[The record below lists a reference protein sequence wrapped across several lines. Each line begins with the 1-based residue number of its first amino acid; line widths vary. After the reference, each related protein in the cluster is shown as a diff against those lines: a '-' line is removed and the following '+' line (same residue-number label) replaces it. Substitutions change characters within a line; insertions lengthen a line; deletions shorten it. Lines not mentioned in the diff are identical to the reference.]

1 MKILLINNNPVVS
14 RLTALSARKEEI
26 DIDEIKNIGDLSSQK
41 YDIVFVDADS
51 WGSEVDTLLSKKLN
65 VEKKVLFYAQDDTD
79 DKSAYDITILKPFL
93 PSEVSAVI
101 RAVEESKVRNEASI
115 ASQPISTE
123 SPSKLNLDESKKEEL
138 LTLDL
143 DMDEKKPDIELN
155 EEFASVEKDKEIS
168 FDEKLEEAFPL
179 SMDDELFMKDESKE
193 SFLSTEKAD
202 KEEDLFKLELNDDKL
217 SLEDDLFEK
226 DTTDGDD
233 LLDFD
238 FDKSDEIDFE
248 DLNLVKPVSNEK
260 SVEDKKVT
268 TEVQK
273 VVESEPKIEAQ
284 EEVKVEEME
293 IDTIEPLKEEPKA
306 KMKLDAI
313 EVFEEPK
320 KEIKVEVET
329 MSDKTKILDENEITT
344 IKNILDNKDE
354 SVKDLSEVMSKPEE
368 IATTLLS
375 SEFDEKV
382 KVEKKKDKKS
392 KDSLAPSSLLIEAL
406 SSMPIENLRELLAG
420 AKVNVSIKFPKVK

>member
-51 WGSEVDTLLSKKLN
+51 WSSEVDTLLSGKLN
-65 VEKKVLFYAQDDTD
+65 VEKRVLFYAQDDID

-101 RAVEESKVRNEASI
+101 RNVEESKMESERTPTPPPTSI
-115 ASQPISTE
+115 DAPIE
-123 SPSKLNLDESKKEEL
+123 LNLNESKKDEL
-138 LTLDL
+138 LPLDL
-143 DMDEKKPDIELN
+143 DMDEKKPEIELT
-155 EEFASVEKDKEIS
+155 EKVTLVESDKEIS

-179 SMDDELFMKDESKE
+179 NIEGMDDELFIKDESKE
-193 SFLSTEKAD
+193 TLLSTSIEKID

-217 SLEDDLFEK
+217 TLEDDLFEK

-238 FDKSDEIDFE
+238 FDKSDEISFE
-248 DLNLVKPVSNEK
+248 DLNLVKSITDEK
-260 SVEDKKVT
+260 SIEEKKVT

-273 VVESEPKIEAQ
+273 VVEDEPKEVVEKELKIE
-284 EEVKVEEME
+284 ELN
-293 IDTIEPLKEEPKA
+293 IDTLETVKDKPKEELKRE
-306 KMKLDAI
+306 I
-313 EVFEEPK
+313 E
-320 KEIKVEVET
+320 VEVET

-354 SVKDLSEVMSKPEE
+354 SVKELSEVMSRPEKVV
-368 IATTLLS
+368 TTLLS

-382 KVEKKKDKKS
+382 KVEKKKEKKS
-392 KDSLAPSSLLIEAL
+392 KDSLSSSSLLIEAL